1 MRAFVDRYAD
11 WGVTPESVQ
20 ACYAMAENVFAVTQ
34 TSLGEPV
41 PTRAREPRAT
51 AFAPAVSFGLSD
63 DHYLSSGRPLRGMDI
78 RIVQPQS
85 QRLCAEGEAGDI
97 QLKTVSLFQG
107 YWGTEGFTTHSFTED
122 GWYATGDFGFVLQG
136 ELFVIG
142 RLKDI
147 IIVAGQNVFPEDV
160 ELAANAVD
168 GVYPGRVAS
177 FGVIDEKNGTESLVV
192 VAELRGD
199 FDPNEAKLVER
210 AIHQSVLTNIGI
222 APRQVLVVPDR
233 WIVKSTAGKIS
244 RRETRERF
252 LREIASHSHQRFA
265 RN

>member
-1 MRAFVDRYAD
+1 M
-11 WGVTPESVQ
+11 
-20 ACYAMAENVFAVTQ
+20 
-34 TSLGEPV
+34 
-41 PTRAREPRAT
+41 
-51 AFAPAVSFGLSD
+51 SFGLSD
-63 DHYLSSGRPLRGMDI
+63 DYYLSSGRALRGMNI

-85 QRLCAEGEAGDI
+85 RRLCAEGEAGDI
-97 QLKTVSLFQG
+97 HLKTVSLFRG
-107 YWGTEGFTTHSFTED
+107 YWGSEGFTTHAFTDD

-160 ELAANAVD
+160 ELAANAVV
-168 GVYPGRVAS
+168 GVYSGRVAS

-199 FDPNEAKLVER
+199 FDPQKAQIVER
-210 AIHQSVLTNIGI
+210 AIHQAVLTSIGI
-222 APRQVLVVPDR
+222 APRQVVVVPDR
-233 WIVKSTAGKIS
+233 WIVKSTAGKIA

-252 LREIASHSHQRFA
+252 LREIAPHSHERFVSKQGVQ
-265 RN
+265 